1 MTYCDDVENGK
12 SAQPVRRL
20 RAFSMSK
27 PFQSEPQVRIEL
39 TTARLRIGCS
49 TPELLWQVLANGPS
63 TGGVAVKAP
72 PCATLYS
79 QRHWHLKRRAVPR
92 VPWSG
97 LEPLCLSAP
106 PPQDGVSTN
115 FTTRAFAAARV
126 TDCEPVQKTTGPTGL
141 EPATSRVTVE
151 CSNQTELRPQLL
163 KSGSETLSSL
173 HTCLV
178 TGLVVSQPVEIA
190 P

>member
-1 MTYCDDVENGK
+1 MTYRDDVERQK
-12 SAQPVRRL
+12 ERAIAVATTRSRCCQP
-20 RAFSMSK
+20 FS
-27 PFQSEPQVRIEL
+27 SEPQVRIEL

-163 KSGSETLSSL
+163 ESGSETPSSL
-173 HTCLV
+173 RTCLV
-178 TGLVVSQPVEIA
+178 TGLVVNQPAE
-190 P
+190 